1 MTPPVSATG
10 WRPEREIEVIAGTAA
25 GGGLDRTARAFIAA
39 LEAERLLDVPVRLVN
54 MPGDGGRK
62 PWPHLDTRA
71 GDPHVLSISS
81 PNLTTDRLTGLT
93 AFDHDDYTPLA
104 ILCNE
109 YIAFA
114 AHTDSRLNSGAD
126 LLKALRADAK
136 AVRIA
141 LSTSLGN
148 PNHIALAQVAQHAG
162 ADARALVIR
171 VFDSALDAV
180 ADVVAGHA
188 DVAVVTAASPL
199 KEMAAGNVR
208 VLAVSAPARLAG
220 PYADVATW
228 EEQDV
233 PCVIGAWRG
242 LSGPRGLTPEHI
254 AYWSRVGAWATASA
268 AWRAA
273 LTTHCWAPYYL
284 DGAGLTAY
292 LREERAAMQ
301 ATLGALGL
309 TA

>member
-1 MTPPVSATG
+1 MAA
-10 WRPEREIEVIAGTAA
+10 WHPEREVEVIAGTAT

-62 PWPHLDTRA
+62 PWPYLDTRA

-114 AHTDSRLNSGAD
+114 VRTDSGLGSGAD
-126 LLKALRADAK
+126 LLQALRTDAK
-136 AVRIA
+136 SLRIA

-162 ADARALVIR
+162 ADARALTIR

-180 ADVVAGHA
+180 ADVVSGNA
-188 DVAVVTAASPL
+188 DVAVTSGGATTVGGVYVPP
-199 KEMAAGNVR
+199 AGKR
-208 VLAVSAPARLAG
+208 
-220 PYADVATW
+220 
-228 EEQDV
+228 
-233 PCVIGAWRG
+233 
-242 LSGPRGLTPEHI
+242 
-254 AYWSRVGAWATASA
+254 
-268 AWRAA
+268 
-273 LTTHCWAPYYL
+273 
-284 DGAGLTAY
+284 
-292 LREERAAMQ
+292 
-301 ATLGALGL
+301 
-309 TA
+309 

>member
-1 MTPPVSATG
+1 MTA
-10 WRPEREIEVIAGTAA
+10 WRPEREVEVIAGTAM

-39 LEAERLLDVPVRLVN
+39 LETEHLLDVPVRLVN

-114 AHTDSRLNSGAD
+114 SRADSRLKGGAD
-126 LLKALRADAK
+126 LLQALRTDAK
-136 AVRIA
+136 NLRLA

-162 ADARALVIR
+162 ADARALTIR

-199 KEMAAGNVR
+199 KEMAAGKVR
-208 VLAVSAPARLAG
+208 VLAVSAPQRLAG
-220 PYADVATW
+220 PYAGVPTW
-228 EEQDV
+228 QEQDV

-242 LSGPRGLTPEHI
+242 LAGPRGMTP
-254 AYWSRVGAWATASA
+254 AQVAFWNAVGAEATASA
-268 AWRAA
+268 AWQSA
-273 LTTHCWAPYYL
+273 LDAHCWAPFYL
-284 DGAGLTAY
+284 DGAALTAY
-292 LREERAAMQ
+292 LAQERAGMQ

>member
-1 MTPPVSATG
+1 MTTAAG
-10 WRPEREIEVIAGTAA
+10 WRPEREIEIIAGTAA

-39 LEAERLLDVPVRLVN
+39 IEAEHLLDVPVRLVN

-62 PWPHLDTRA
+62 PWPYLDTRA

-93 AFDHDDYTPLA
+93 SFDHDDYTPLA

-114 AHTDSRLNSGAD
+114 ARTDSPLRNGAD
-126 LLKALRADAK
+126 LLQALRVNARGL
-136 AVRIA
+136 RIA

-148 PNHIALAQVAQHAG
+148 PNHIALAEVARHAG
-162 ADARALVIR
+162 ADAKALAIR

-188 DVAVVTAASPL
+188 DIAVVTAASPL

-220 PYADVATW
+220 PYADVETW

-233 PCVIGAWRG
+233 PCETGAWRG
-242 LSGPRGLTPEHI
+242 LSGPRGLTPAHI
-254 AYWSRVGAWATASA
+254 EFWSRVGAWATASA

-273 LTTHCWAPYYL
+273 LATHCWAPYYL
-284 DGAGLTAY
+284 DGATLTAY
-292 LREERAAMQ
+292 LREERAGMK

-309 TA
+309 AT

>member
-1 MTPPVSATG
+1 MTAAAG
-10 WRPEREIEVIAGTAA
+10 WRPEREVEIIAGTAT

-39 LEAERLLDVPVRLVN
+39 LEAEHLLDVPMRLVN

-114 AHTDSRLNSGAD
+114 ARTDSPLKNGAD
-126 LLKALRADAK
+126 LLQALRVNAQRL
-136 AVRIA
+136 RIA

-162 ADARALVIR
+162 ADARGLTIR

-188 DVAVVTAASPL
+188 DIAVVTAASPL

-220 PYADVATW
+220 PYTGVATW

-233 PCVIGAWRG
+233 PCVTGAWRG
-242 LSGPRGLTPEHI
+242 LSGPRGLTPDQV
-254 AYWSRVGAWATASA
+254 AFWNRVGAWATASA

-273 LTTHCWAPYYL
+273 LATHCWAPFYL
-284 DGAGLTAY
+284 DGAALAEY
-292 LREERAAMQ
+292 LGEERTAMQ
-301 ATLGALGL
+301 DTLGALGL
-309 TA
+309 LG

>member
-1 MTPPVSATG
+1 MTTAAG
-10 WRPEREIEVIAGTAA
+10 WRPEREVEIIAGTAA

-39 LEAERLLDVPVRLVN
+39 LEAEHLLDVPVRLVN

-62 PWPHLDTRA
+62 PWPYLDTRA

-114 AHTDSRLNSGAD
+114 ARTDSPLKCGAD
-126 LLKALRADAK
+126 LLQALRADAK
-136 AVRIA
+136 GVRIA

-162 ADARALVIR
+162 ADARALAIR

-180 ADVVAGHA
+180 ADVVARHA

-199 KEMAAGNVR
+199 KEMAAGNVH

-233 PCVIGAWRG
+233 PCETGAWRG
-242 LSGPRGLTPEHI
+242 LSGPRGLTAEHI
-254 AYWSRVGAWATASA
+254 AFWSRVGAWATAGA

-273 LTTHCWAPYYL
+273 LEAHCWAPYYL
-284 DGAGLTAY
+284 DGAALTAY
-292 LREERAAMQ
+292 LREEHAGMK

-309 TA
+309 AT

>member
-1 MTPPVSATG
+1 MTAAAG
-10 WRPEREIEVIAGTAA
+10 WRPEREVEIIAGTAT

-39 LEAERLLDVPVRLVN
+39 LEAEHLLDVPMRLVN

-114 AHTDSRLNSGAD
+114 ARTDSPLKNGAD
-126 LLKALRADAK
+126 LLQALRVNAQRL
-136 AVRIA
+136 RIA

-162 ADARALVIR
+162 
-171 VFDSALDAV
+171 
-180 ADVVAGHA
+180 G
-188 DVAVVTAASPL
+188 ASPSGCSIPRSMPSPTSWPVTL
-199 KEMAAGNVR
+199 TSPWSPR
-208 VLAVSAPARLAG
+208 PARSRKWQRGTCACL
-220 PYADVATW
+220 
-228 EEQDV
+228 
-233 PCVIGAWRG
+233 PCPRQRGWRARMQAWR
-242 LSGPRGLTPEHI
+242 RGKNRTCP
-254 AYWSRVGAWATASA
+254 ASRAPGAACPDHA
-268 AWRAA
+268 A
-273 LTTHCWAPYYL
+273 
-284 DGAGLTAY
+284 
-292 LREERAAMQ
+292 
-301 ATLGALGL
+301 
-309 TA
+309 

>member
-1 MTPPVSATG
+1 MAAWS
-10 WRPEREIEVIAGTAA
+10 PEREVEVIAGTAA

-39 LEAERLLDVPVRLVN
+39 LEAEHLLDVPVRLVN

-62 PWPHLDTRA
+62 PWPYLDTRA

-93 AFDHDDYTPLA
+93 AFDHDNYTPLA

-114 AHTDSRLNSGAD
+114 ARTDSRLRSGAD
-126 LLKALRADAK
+126 LLQALRTDPK
-136 AVRIA
+136 TVRIA

-148 PNHIALAQVAQHAG
+148 PNHIALAQVAQHVG

-188 DVAVVTAASPL
+188 DIAVVTAASPL

-233 PCVIGAWRG
+233 PCETGAWRG

-254 AYWSRVGAWATASA
+254 AFWSRVGAWATASA
-268 AWRAA
+268 AWRTA
-273 LTTHCWAPYYL
+273 LATHCWAPFYL
-284 DGAGLTAY
+284 DGSALADY
-292 LREERAAMQ
+292 LERERAGMQ
-301 ATLGALGL
+301 ATLAALGL